1 MNLTTKAMLVRM
13 SIGKWYNRVN
23 DKRITD
29 EVAAKYAIN
38 NSEDQYIK
46 RLIPSAALR
55 AVEAVISEIRKYHY
69 DHTLPWA
76 QDSVRILPS
85 IKHLDYMAKMVQYK
99 AQFDQAVAAFVAK
112 YPDWVEAA
120 RQEKKALFDA
130 SQYPSPQAL
139 KDLFRIDVS
148 FLPFPDANDFRIQM
162 DPDEMEK
169 IKEQTRTAIAD
180 TMKEGSKHLIQRVR
194 ERLQLLYEA
203 IVVPEKIFRDATVT
217 SINEVVDLV
226 EGLNIADDDNVRL
239 VCGAVR
245 TACDKR
251 MTPDALRT
259 NMVFRHEQ
267 AKKIKEVLDS
277 MQGL

>member
-1 MNLTTKAMLVRM
+1 MSLTTKAMLVRM

-23 DKRITD
+23 DKRLTD
-29 EVAAKYAIN
+29 EIAAKYLVK
-38 NSEDQYIK
+38 NSEDQYVK

-162 DPDEMEK
+162 DPVDDSRNHPPVDELGFAGLDAGHGFEFDLDFGPLGRPVRP
-169 IKEQTRTAIAD
+169 EQIGCGD
-180 TMKEGSKHLIQRVR
+180 HGS
-194 ERLQLLYEA
+194 
-203 IVVPEKIFRDATVT
+203 
-217 SINEVVDLV
+217 
-226 EGLNIADDDNVRL
+226 
-239 VCGAVR
+239 
-245 TACDKR
+245 
-251 MTPDALRT
+251 
-259 NMVFRHEQ
+259 
-267 AKKIKEVLDS
+267 
-277 MQGL
+277 